1 MQWADGILPEH
12 LYMFACIPEST
23 AVEVNLADPSI
34 EWNPVEDA
42 DDSIKALMRWLYD
55 YHVLFLGDKTV
66 CCYEQNVFFVSS
78 ACFEACPGHTWGAQ
92 LDVFDVWKQQKA
104 VFLFC
109 LS

>member
-1 MQWADGILPEH
+1 
-12 LYMFACIPEST
+12 MFACIPEST